1 MKLINANM
9 PDVWTITTPCDEF
22 TAAVS
27 APNLFHVMLS
37 DGNTTETY
45 NSYETTEVFVYI
57 FPIDDADFY
66 LSVNFTVIHRK
77 LRGLISN
84 RDLT

>member
-1 MKLINANM
+1 M
-9 PDVWTITTPCDEF
+9 PDAWTIATPCDEF

-37 DGNTTETY
+37 DGNMAETY

-57 FPIDDADFY
+57 FPIDDLY
-66 LSVNFTVIHRK
+66 LSLSVNFAVIHRK
-77 LRGLISN
+77 LPVSTSN